1 YGSTLTLGSTEFT
14 TDGLVNGDAV
24 TSVTLTSAGTVAT
37 AAVGTYDINATNAQ
51 GTGLTNYTISYAKGT
66 LTVNK
71 KDLTITASD
80 QSKTYGNAFTFSG
93 TEFTSQ
99 GLVNGN
105 TVTSVTL
112 TSDGAAATSAV
123 GTYDINVTNAV
134 GT

>member
-1 YGSTLTLGSTEFT
+1 
-14 TDGLVNGDAV
+14 
-24 TSVTLTSAGTVAT
+24 
-37 AAVGTYDINATNAQ
+37 
-51 GTGLTNYTISYAKGT
+51 
-66 LTVNK
+66 
-71 KDLTITASD
+71 LTITASD

-112 TSDGAAATSAV
+112 TSAGAAATSAV

-134 GT
+134 GTGLTNYTISYTKGTLTVNKKALTITADDRSKTYGETLTLGTAEFTTSGLVNGNTVTSVTLTSAGAAAISAV